1 MTEKDQNEIIKIMND
16 PQPLPRKVPDY
27 MRKKGGMWYWT
38 GAMVMFALLYEV
50 ITGLVILFYYQP
62 TAAYASTENFLNST
76 PFGSIILT
84 THLYG
89 AYAMIALLY
98 LHLLRNMFVGAYK
111 KPRKNQWFTGILLL
125 LTTLAVG
132 FFGYSMSGDVL
143 AANATGVGKGIA
155 AETPVIGSYLEGIF
169 FGNGTNA
176 SLFQRMLGW
185 HIVLV
190 AVIGIIFLGHFF
202 LAEYNT
208 IMPKRSESNYRA
220 PLVDKETSPYRPW
233 YPYNMIYMVQIALYT
248 FAAIVIIPSVVVALP
263 GVPTLFSPFPQV
275 AAGTSFT
282 GPLYPP
288 WFLLF
293 VYKAMDFQI
302 SSIIDPF
309 WATVV
314 FAGAPLI
321 YLLLIPY
328 LDRNNSLSMTDRPV
342 IMAFEIIGITYLVG
356 MSIWGALTP
365 DLLIPDP
372 EVLLFFVVIGL
383 ALFVLV
389 ELAIWSIRYR
399 KTRFRDPAKVY
410 ILLAL
415 TGISAFG
422 TGSLAIPSLLTFKPV
437 YDIPAILLAMIT
449 AYLVLLDFASMRTA
463 ETVRPIEP
471 VSADMKPVTYVL
483 ISAFLVFAAIVILFI
498 ITPLNPSVVSQEAGY
513 GIGLGLL
520 LFISGTLVKI
530 YRKTEYGE

>member
-1 MTEKDQNEIIKIMND
+1 MTEREQNDLIRIMND

-27 MRKKGGMWYWT
+27 MRKRGGIWYWT
-38 GAMVMFALLYEV
+38 GAMVMLAFLYEV

-62 TAAYASTENFLNST
+62 TAAYTSTESFLNST

-98 LHLLRNMFVGAYK
+98 LHLLRNLFVGAYK

-125 LTTLAVG
+125 LTTVAVG

-143 AANATGVGKGIA
+143 AINATGVGKGIA
-155 AETPVIGSYLEGIF
+155 AETPVIGTYLEGIF
-169 FGNGTNA
+169 FGNGTTA

-190 AVIGIIFLGHFF
+190 VVIGIIFMGHFF

-208 IMPKRSESNYRA
+208 IMPKRSESNYGA
-220 PLVDKETSPYRPW
+220 PLIDRETSSYRPW
-233 YPYNMIYMVQIALYT
+233 YPYNMLYMLQIALYT
-248 FAAIVIIPSVVVALP
+248 FAAIVIIPSIVVALP
-263 GVPTLFSPFPQV
+263 GVPMLFSPFPQV
-275 AAGTSFT
+275 AAGASFA
-282 GPLYPP
+282 GPYYPP

-293 VYKAMDFQI
+293 VYKAMDFQVT
-302 SSIIDPF
+302 SIIDPF
-309 WATVV
+309 WGTII
-314 FAGAPLI
+314 FAGSPLI

-328 LDRNNSLSMTDRPV
+328 LDRNSSLSMIDRPV
-342 IMAFEIIGITYLVG
+342 TVTLGIIGIAYLVG
-356 MSIWGALTP
+356 LSIWGALTP
-365 DLLIPDP
+365 ALPIPDS
-372 EVLLFFVVIGL
+372 EVLLFFVVVGVVIYI
-383 ALFVLV
+383 LV
-389 ELAIWSIRYR
+389 QAAIWSIKYK
-399 KTRFRDPAKVY
+399 KTKLRDPATAYV
-410 ILLAL
+410 LLAM

-422 TGSLAIPSLLTFKPV
+422 TGSLAIPSILSFSPV
-437 YDIPAILLAMIT
+437 VDIPAIFLAMIT
-449 AYLVLLDFASMRTA
+449 VYLILLDFNYIHPG
-463 ETVRPIEP
+463 EIVEP
-471 VSADMKPVTYVL
+471 LDQKAAGMKPTTYVL